1 MYKQLFNHIKKLSP
15 EYPEEDLNNLLR
27 YFEIKKV
34 SKGDILLEAGNICR
48 NGYYVVEGCFRYFIT
63 NSEGVQFNTQFSFED
78 WWLGDMQGL
87 VNNIPSKISIEA
99 IEDSTLIAI
108 SANDYNYL
116 LQNSHSFATFKQR
129 LRARAYESRI
139 DHSIEF
145 HESAE
150 TRYANL
156 LSKTPFIAQ
165 RVPQYHIASYL
176 GITPESLSRL
186 RKKIC
191 S

>member
-1 MYKQLFNHIKKLSP
+1 LFKQLFNHIKKVSP
-15 EYPEEDLNNLLR
+15 NYPEEDLNNLLR
-27 YFEIKKV
+27 YLEIKKV
-34 SKGDILLEAGNICR
+34 SKGDILLEAGVVCQV
-48 NGYYVVEGCFRYFIT
+48 GYYIVEGCFRYFIT
-63 NSEGVQFNTQFSFED
+63 NSDGVQFNTQFSFED
-78 WWLGDMQGL
+78 WWVGDMGGL
-87 VNNIPSKISIEA
+87 VNKTPSKISIEA
-99 IEDSTLIAI
+99 LEDSTLIAI
-108 SANDYNYL
+108 SSTDYNYL

-150 TRYANL
+150 LRYLNL
-156 LSKTPFIAQ
+156 LTKFPSIIQ

-186 RKKIC
+186 RKKIGT
-191 S
+191 